1 MPPGQIAKAKVAKR
15 KFEVAE
21 GDLLTLLNVFNAF
34 KSIESSSAK
43 HWCSSN
49 FLRYK
54 ALVRADQL
62 FEVSMY
68 LNNYFDFH
76 VCLSIL
82 PLSVRSS
89 VRPVL
94 SAKKLT
100 STPASVSQNVTK
112 KSCLVCVKSEKYAS
126 LVTLRPQ

>member
-76 VCLSIL
+76 ICLSFR
-82 PLSVRSS
+82 PLSVR
-89 VRPVL
+89 PP
-94 SAKKLT
+94 SA
-100 STPASVSQNVTK
+100 
-112 KSCLVCVKSEKYAS
+112 VCVCVWKITA
-126 LVTLRPQ
+126 VV

>member
-76 VCLSIL
+76 ICLSCNL
-82 PLSVRSS
+82 RRRS
-89 VRPVL
+89 
-94 SAKKLT
+94 
-100 STPASVSQNVTK
+100 
-112 KSCLVCVKSEKYAS
+112 VCVSKN
-126 LVTLRPQ
+126 